1 MQQRRQR
8 INIMHLQKISC
19 TNNGKKT
26 VVTSLV
32 TLCPY
37 HVLTLCVRHPCT
49 HALPH
54 GMYLLTKQEKDLDRD
69 SCHIDRKKKRTID
82 PMEGKPNVTTDIPLT
97 GRENADGS
105 AGKNSV
111 SSGMEG

>member
-1 MQQRRQR
+1 MRASSVYTRTATW
-8 INIMHLQKISC
+8 NVFE
-19 TNNGKKT
+19 KK
-26 VVTSLV
+26 LN
-32 TLCPY
+32 
-37 HVLTLCVRHPCT
+37 
-49 HALPH
+49 
-54 GMYLLTKQEKDLDRD
+54 
-69 SCHIDRKKKRTID
+69 KKKIWIEIPATLIEQQRTID